1 VRGWFSSPRR
11 RRRALKVGGTLLV
24 LVSAITLGI
33 VFRNTATH
41 EESTLRNEPV
51 QVYHEPTPVRLTKAD
66 RALALRTALKFVNT
80 AVARRHVGDSYD
92 LAGPGLRVGISP
104 AEWAKGDEIPV
115 VPYPAVE
122 ARVRV
127 DYSFR
132 NELGLKLLLL
142 PSSTSKLN
150 PMTFNM
156 DMTALGSGA
165 KRRWLVSGWTPSGVV
180 SAPAVG
186 GGGGGG
192 GGGVIGGTSL
202 APQNTEGLDSPL
214 GAAWIIVPI
223 ALLGAVAL
231 VPIGVGIRSWRENR
245 RAMRDYEATRSLDL

>member
-11 RRRALKVGGTLLV
+11 RRRIFRVGGTLLV
-24 LVSAITLGI
+24 LAGAITIGI
-33 VFRNTATH
+33 VFRNTATR
-41 EESTLRNEPV
+41 EKSTLRNEPV
-51 QVYHEPTPVRLTKAD
+51 QIYREPTPVRLTKAD
-66 RALALRTALKFVNT
+66 RQLALSTALKFVNT
-80 AVARRHVGDSYD
+80 AVTRRHVGDSYN
-92 LAGPGLRVGISP
+92 LTSPGLRAGISP
-104 AEWAKGDEIPV
+104 AAWAKGDEIPV
-115 VPYPAVE
+115 VPYPAAE

-132 NELGLKLLLL
+132 NELGLKMLLL
-142 PSSTSKLN
+142 PPSTSKLN

-156 DMTALGSGA
+156 DMTALGTGA
-165 KRRWLVSGWTPSGVV
+165 HRRWLVNGWTPSAVL
-180 SAPAVG
+180 SAPSG
-186 GGGGGG
+186 GGGGGR
-192 GGGVIGGTSL
+192 VIGGTSL

-245 RAMRDYEATRSLDL
+245 RALRDYEATRST